1 MRIILLSKTGKSLS
15 ASGRSLTAVAGLF
28 SMTLISGLA
37 LWSGYNMG
45 LRDAPMVENPTEY
58 ALNSLF
64 ERERRNLKDAKT
76 DVQQHIDAISMR
88 VGQLQAHILRL
99 DALGERLTQVGDLD
113 KGEFSFEQS
122 PPMGGP
128 TTTDT
133 QLLPESLVALMT
145 DIESLDRQIDS
156 REQQLSLLEDLM
168 MNQTL
173 QDESLPAGRPINS
186 GWTSSYFGMRND
198 PFTGRRAMHKGVDFA
213 GKLDSDVVA
222 VAGGVV
228 TVAEKRYG
236 YGLLVE
242 IHHGR
247 GYVTRYG
254 HNKNLLV
261 EEGERVQQGQ
271 VISKMGSSGRSTGP
285 HVHFEVMLNGKQINP
300 LKYIKRQ
307 REPPR
312 S

>member
-1 MRIILLSKTGKSLS
+1 MRILLLSKTGKSFS
-15 ASGRSLTAVAGLF
+15 ASDRVLVFVGGFISLLLVA
-28 SMTLISGLA
+28 SLA
-37 LWSGYNMG
+37 LWGGYRMG
-45 LRDAPMVENPTEY
+45 LQDAPMAESPAEL

-64 ERERRNLKDAKT
+64 EREQRHLKDAKG
-76 DVQQHIDAISMR
+76 DVQQHLDAIAMR

-99 DALGERLTQVGDLD
+99 DALGERLVQVGDLD

-122 PPMGGP
+122 PAMGGP
-128 TTTDT
+128 LASGE
-133 QLLPESLVALMT
+133 QQFPQAVAALMA
-145 DIESLDRQIDS
+145 DIDALDHRIENRQ
-156 REQQLSLLEDLM
+156 QQLTLLEDLM

-173 QDESLPAGRPINS
+173 QEEAYPAGRPVNS

-198 PFTGRRAMHKGVDFA
+198 PFSGRRAMHKGIDFA
-213 GKLDSDVVA
+213 GKDGSDVVA

-254 HNKNLLV
+254 HNKTLLV
-261 EEGERVQQGQ
+261 KEGERVQQGQ
-271 VISKMGSSGRSTGP
+271 VISNMGSSGRSTGP
-285 HVHFEVMLNGKQINP
+285 HVHFEVMLNGKQVNP
-300 LKYIKRQ
+300 LKYISKQ
-307 REPPR
+307 REPAR
-312 S
+312 G